1 LSRGK
6 ETKSAVCESADYQG
20 ASEPEMNVG
29 EPAAGFGFVFEVA
42 VVMVPAE
49 EDLNV
54 CCCEDSRAEE
64 VV

>member
-1 LSRGK
+1 
-6 ETKSAVCESADYQG
+6 
-20 ASEPEMNVG
+20 MHVG

-54 CCCEDSRAEE
+54 CCCEDSRVEE
-64 VV
+64 VVYGIRLHVVGEGRGYGKE